1 MTRAAAGM
9 EAGIRGVTVILGEEG
24 LVGGEGEGGDIAGDG
39 SCYVGDGA
47 TLEG

>member
-9 EAGIRGVTVILGEEG
+9 EAGVRGVTVIWEG
-24 LVGGEGEGGDIAGDG
+24 VGGVVVEGVIAGDG

-47 TLEG
+47 TLGG